1 MNMSLEELGRIAFEY
16 KSRMDGFKKVI
27 LICTGTGCVSSGA
40 MKVFDALKKAVEK
53 EGLKDKIL
61 IKKTGCHGLC
71 ERGPIVVFGD
81 NEILYQTVGKRNLD
95 NDIRLLISTI
105 KDDAIAES
113 LLYKGDDKTK
123 RYVST
128 HDIPFYAGQTRFV
141 LALNGIIDP
150 EIIEDYI
157 AHGGYRALVKSFSME
172 RDEIIEWI
180 EKSGLRGK
188 GGGGFPTGIKWRSCK
203 NAEGTIKYVIANGD
217 EGDPGAFMDRSLME
231 GNPHAVLE
239 GMVIGAYAIGASQGH
254 IYVRDE
260 YPLAVE
266 RLQKAIDQAR
276 SYGFLGKDIIRS
288 GFDFD
293 IQIFRGGGAFV
304 CGESTALMT
313 SIEGRAGEPRAKYT
327 HTVEKGLWE
336 KPTNLNNVETWAT
349 VPEII
354 DKGWEWFSSI
364 GTEESKGTKVFSLVG
379 KVNNTGLVEVPMGMT
394 LKEIIFGLGGGIQGG
409 KKFKA
414 VQTGGPSGGCIS
426 EEYIDM
432 PVDFDSLTKLGSMM
446 GSGGMIVMDERSC
459 MVDVARYFLKFLVEE
474 SCGKCTP
481 CREGVRRMYEI
492 VDRIC
497 NGDGVSGDIEH
508 LEELGRAISLGS
520 LCGLGQSAPNPV
532 LSTIRFFKDEYRMHI
547 DEKKCPAGV
556 CKALIKLSI
565 HPDRCTGCTRC
576 SAECPVKCISGEKK
590 KVHIIDQEK
599 CIKCGTCYDVCRFDA
614 VTIE

>member
-1 MNMSLEELGRIAFEY
+1 MNMSVVELDRIASEY
-16 KSRMDGFKKVI
+16 NNKIEGFQKII

-40 MKVFDALKKAVEK
+40 LKVLKGLRDAIDS
-53 EGLKDKIL
+53 EGLTEKVL
-61 IKKTGCHGLC
+61 VKKTGCHGLC
-71 ERGPIVVFGD
+71 ERGPIVVFGND
-81 NEILYQTVGKRNLD
+81 EILYQTVGKRNIED
-95 NDIRLLISTI
+95 DVKLLIATI
-105 KDDAIAES
+105 KDDQIAEK
-113 LLYKGDDKTK
+113 LLYRGDDKTK

-128 HDIPFYAGQTRFV
+128 HDIPFYSGQTRLV

-157 AHGGYRALVKSFSME
+157 VHGGYRSLAKSLSMNK
-172 RDEIIEWI
+172 DEIIEWI
-180 EKSGLRGK
+180 DKSGLRGK
-188 GGGGFPTGIKWRSCK
+188 GGGGFPTGVKWRSCK
-203 NAEGTIKYVIANGD
+203 TAEGSPRYVLANGD

-231 GNPHAVLE
+231 GNPHAILE
-239 GMVIGAYAIGASQGH
+239 GMIIGAYAIGSNQGY

-266 RLQKAIDQAR
+266 RLSKAIGQAR
-276 SYGFLGKDIIRS
+276 EYGFLGNDIFHS

-293 IQIFRGGGAFV
+293 IEIFRGGGAFV

-313 SIEGRAGEPRAKYT
+313 SIEGKAGEPRAKYI
-327 HTVEKGLWE
+327 HTVEKGLRE
-336 KPTNLNNVETWAT
+336 KPTNLNNVETWAS

-354 DKGWEWFSSI
+354 NKGWEWFSSI
-364 GTEESKGTKVFSLVG
+364 GTERSKGTKVFSLVG

-414 VQTGGPSGGCIS
+414 VQTGGPSGGCIP
-426 EEYIDM
+426 EEYLEM

-446 GSGGMIVMDERSC
+446 GSGGMIVMDDRSC

-497 NGDGVSGDIEH
+497 SGNGGEGDIEH
-508 LEELGRAISLGS
+508 LEELARAIGLGS

-532 LSTIRFFKDEYRMHI
+532 LSTLKFFKEEYRMHI
-547 DEKKCPAGV
+547 EEKKCPAGV
-556 CKALIKLSI
+556 CKSLITLHI
-565 HPDRCTGCTRC
+565 NPERCTGCMRC
-576 SAECPVKCISGEKK
+576 ASECPVGCITGEKK
-590 KVHIIDQEK
+590 QVHTIDQTT
-599 CIKCGTCYDVCRFDA
+599 CIKCGNCYDVCHFDA